1 MNREELAFFLCKGGF
16 CPRLY
21 EVLVGENNAE
31 MAPFFNELGKGSII
45 GCKAYV
51 GSNQCY
57 DCIEK
62 FLQNKESNPIN
73 TPQQRKV

>member
-1 MNREELAFFLCKGGF
+1 MNREELAFFLCKGSF

-45 GCKAYV
+45 GCEAYV